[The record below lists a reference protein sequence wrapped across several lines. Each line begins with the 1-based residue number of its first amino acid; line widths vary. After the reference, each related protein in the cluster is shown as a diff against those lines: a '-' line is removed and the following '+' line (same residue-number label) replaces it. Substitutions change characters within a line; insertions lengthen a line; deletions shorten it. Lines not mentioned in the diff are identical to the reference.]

1 MLRPAGGRQAIFL
14 GATGPR
20 AARPGRSRCE
30 GDASRPSPVG
40 GFNELVKTLTLRR
53 SRRARNGCSHCRFP
67 SRKSPYV
74 QAKIQPRNRISVTA
88 IASSKALSRSI
99 VASLRSVEGRS
110 RGSVAP
116 VLKKVFVELLT
127 LTQPPGLRRRQW
139 LLPVERLSDPRWFD
153 RSNPAD
159 HTDAGNRDYKNNHR
173 DHQRHMF
180 PSIHDRSLRPS
191 GHRECEGRHTTSG
204 GGRKSKK

>member
-1 MLRPAGGRQAIFL
+1 MLAFTRAHAAPGTAAGR
-14 GATGPR
+14 
-20 AARPGRSRCE
+20 
-30 GDASRPSPVG
+30 
-40 GFNELVKTLTLRR
+40 
-53 SRRARNGCSHCRFP
+53 CRFLL
-67 SRKSPYV
+67 RKSPYV

-127 LTQPPGLRRRQW
+127 LTQPPGLRCRAQW
-139 LLPVERLSDPRWFD
+139 LRWFD
-153 RSNPAD
+153 CSNPAD

-173 DHQRHMF
+173 DHQRHMVG
-180 PSIHDRSLRPS
+180 SIHDRSLRPS
-191 GHRECEGRHTTSG
+191 GHREYEGRHTTSG
-204 GGRKSKK
+204 GLPCQRAKGEQARLGKRPRRSGGSKAGLRDDRSGR